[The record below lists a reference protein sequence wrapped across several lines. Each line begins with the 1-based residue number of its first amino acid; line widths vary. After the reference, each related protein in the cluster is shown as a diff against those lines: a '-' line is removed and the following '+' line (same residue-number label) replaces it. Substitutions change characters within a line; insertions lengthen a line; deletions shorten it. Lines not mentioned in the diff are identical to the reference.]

1 MDDGQSEAEGL
12 GALVGEEVVVDVK
25 GRYVYLGTLQ
35 GVARDSLVLHD
46 ADVHACDDSQ
56 STNEFYV
63 LEAKKN
69 GVRANR
75 KVVFVMRSEI
85 LSVSRIQDVVDY

>member
-1 MDDGQSEAEGL
+1 MDDAQAGAGGL
-12 GALVGEEVVVDVK
+12 DALVGEEVVVDVR
-25 GRYVYLGTLQ
+25 GRYVYLGTLHA
-35 GVARDSLVLHD
+35 VAGDSIVLHN

-56 STNEFYV
+56 TTNEYYV

-75 KVVFVMRSEI
+75 KVVFVMRAEVISI
-85 LSVSRIQDVVDY
+85 SRLQDVVDY

>member
-1 MDDGQSEAEGL
+1 MDGSPPDEGGL
-12 GALVGEEVVVDVK
+12 KSLVGQEVVVDVK
-25 GRYVYLGTLQ
+25 GRYIYIGTLRS
-35 GVARDSLVLHD
+35 VAGDSLVLDD

-56 STNEFYV
+56 TTNEFYV

-75 KVVFVMRSEI
+75 NAVYVMRSEV
-85 LSVSRIQDVVDY
+85 LSVSRLQDVVDY

>member
-1 MDDGQSEAEGL
+1 MDEVHSDAGGL
-12 GALVGEEVVVDVK
+12 STLVGEQVVVDVK

-56 STNEFYV
+56 TTNELYV
-63 LEAKKN
+63 LETKKN
-69 GVRANR
+69 GVRPNR
-75 KVVFVMRSEI
+75 KVVFVMRAEV
-85 LSVSRIQDVVDY
+85 LSVSRLQDVVDY

>member
-1 MDDGQSEAEGL
+1 MDGAQAETDGL
-12 GALVGEEVVVDVK
+12 NALIGEQVVVDVK

-35 GVARDSLVLHD
+35 GVARDSLVLQD

-56 STNEFYV
+56 STNEFYI

-75 KVVFVMRSEI
+75 KRVFVMRSEI

>member
-1 MDDGQSEAEGL
+1 MDEVHSEDAGL
-12 GALVGEEVVVDVK
+12 GALIGEEVVVDVK
-25 GRYVYLGTLQ
+25 GRYVYLGTLH
-35 GVARDSLVLHD
+35 GVARDSLVLHN
-46 ADVHACDDSQ
+46 ADVHACEDSQ

-75 KVVFVMRSEI
+75 RVVYLMRADV
-85 LSVSRIQDVVDY
+85 LSISRLQDVVDY